1 MTIIRR
7 LLVRKNAFFIQLH
20 LNKWQTSHQI
30 LHMKD
35 IFIRKNDKLYLFI
48 IFFIKKQKEYRKA
61 IKEKNQNRVA

>member
-1 MTIIRR
+1 MTG
-7 LLVRKNAFFIQLH
+7 F
-20 LNKWQTSHQI
+20 TSNNQI

-35 IFIRKNDKLYLFI
+35 IFIRKIDKLYLFI